1 MEELTQCGNVYTQS
15 KSTGCTGCAFDDIE
29 DGCVAQQAFYNLCI
43 INKTIW
49 IKKEQE
55 MEEYTDKN
63 GIVYKQKPED
73 GKDCMGCAFDDPGY
87 SYACGESQCIK
98 ACGASEI
105 IWVKKEQEMN
115 TEVTQ
120 DTITEFTAPSML
132 KRASD
137 LMIERAVQY
146 DSPEG
151 ERSMEKIVAAFNAI
165 TGKGLTE
172 SEGWMLMVLL
182 KLVRDNTRD
191 TGHQDSCEDL
201 IAYGALYGESRLTNK
216 D

>member
-1 MEELTQCGNVYTQS
+1 MEEFS
-15 KSTGCTGCAFDDIE
+15 K
-29 DGCVAQQAFYNLCI
+29 
-43 INKTIW
+43 
-49 IKKEQE
+49 
-55 MEEYTDKN
+55 EYTDKN
-63 GIVYKQKPED
+63 GEVYVQKPDLDTE
-73 GKDCMGCAFDDPGY
+73 CTGCAFNRYYEKDSCTY
-87 SYACGESQCIK
+87 SQAVVNC
-98 ACGASEI
+98 ASASI